1 MQAEQRSP
9 NGIAPNS
16 IPENAIAQRDTTRN
30 TTAASTQIESI
41 VVTDKGVFVQTSGS
55 PADTEVDRSPS
66 RNSLEL
72 NIRNAAP
79 SSRLSRR
86 VWAINQG
93 GIERLDLETRTVR
106 GSSQVRLILRMQQ
119 NATPLSVTSRDDAGI
134 GIYPQTSSYRALR
147 NSLPELPAPA
157 PVATVPDRE
166 PQQEESSN
174 RPEPN
179 RPEPPRR
186 PSLVLPP
193 RPSSPTPPVARPPIA
208 PRPSAPLPSIGSGR
222 VVVVVDPGHGGG
234 DVGAVGIGGIQE
246 AGINLDISRK
256 VAAILEEQ
264 GVQAV
269 LTRNSDVEIDL
280 APRVALAEQV
290 NADLFVSIHSNA
302 INMSRPD
309 VNGIETYFY
318 DSGEG
323 LAESIHSSVVSA
335 TGSRDRGLRSTG
347 FYVLKR
353 TSMPAVL
360 VEVGFVTGAEDQPR
374 LADPNYRDQMAEAI
388 ARGILNYIQ
397 RAR

>member
-1 MQAEQRSP
+1 M
-9 NGIAPNS
+9 
-16 IPENAIAQRDTTRN
+16 PENAIAQRDTSRD
-30 TTAASTQIESI
+30 TTAVSTRIESI

-66 RNSLEL
+66 RNSLEI
-72 NIRNAAP
+72 NIRDASP
-79 SSRLSRR
+79 SSRLSQR

-93 GIERLDLETRTVR
+93 GVERLDLETRTVR
-106 GSSQVRLILRMQQ
+106 GRSQVRLTLRMQP
-119 NATPLSVTSRDDAGI
+119 NATPLSVTSREDAGI

-147 NSLPELPAPA
+147 NSLPELPDPA

-166 PQQEESSN
+166 PQQEEPSD

-179 RPEPPRR
+179 RPESPRR
-186 PSLVLPP
+186 PPLVLPP
-193 RPSSPTPPVARPPIA
+193 RPTPPTNRPTPPVARPPIA

-256 VAAILEEQ
+256 VASILEEQ

-397 RAR
+397 RARS